1 MQLSKALPNLNH
13 LKYFTDAVELGSVSA
28 AADKNLVT
36 HPAISRAIS
45 ALENH
50 LGVELLTHKKKSFEV
65 TPTGFLVAR
74 KAKAL
79 LDATHTFQTGNLE
92 GLETV
97 TGSVSIGISRTLGQ
111 AYLSS
116 ILKNLASQFPRVQ
129 VQIRFGTAG
138 EIVEK
143 LAQNS
148 LDLGLTIG
156 YQPMAT
162 LKQTRMR
169 KGQFHLVR
177 ASGKSKSS
185 KTDLSSENF
194 ILTEPRAE
202 TELLKK
208 QFYRQFKTHL
218 RIGHEVGSW
227 DMITQLVADGL
238 GVGLIPDIAL
248 TSDRQ
253 KSLTPIKTDW
263 FQSPYEI
270 YLHQS
275 KSALS
280 TVACRAL
287 TKIIEAHL
295 KV

>member
-1 MQLSKALPNLNH
+1 MQLSKVLPNLNH
-13 LKYFTDAVELGSVSA
+13 LRYFTDAVDLGSISA

-45 ALENH
+45 ALEAH
-50 LGVELLTHKKKSFEV
+50 LGVELLAHKKKSFEV

-79 LDATHTFQTGNLE
+79 LEATDIFQTGNLAAQDA
-92 GLETV
+92 V

-116 ILKNLASQFPRVQ
+116 ILKSLARQFPQVQ

-148 LDLGLTIG
+148 LDMGLTIG

-169 KGQFHLVR
+169 HGQFLLVR
-177 ASGKSKSS
+177 ANHKSKSS
-185 KTDLSSENF
+185 KIVLPAENF

-208 QFYRQFKTHL
+208 LFYRQFKTHL

-227 DMITQLVADGL
+227 DMITQLVSDGL

-253 KSLTPIKTDW
+253 ISLVPLKTDW
-263 FQSPYEI
+263 FHSPYEI

-287 TKIIEAHL
+287 AKIIEDHL